1 MEKVR
6 NLKKTLLIILLIILI
21 IVILKLFVNNRP
33 NLEPDGFR
41 NEEYQTETSYKNW
54 KTYSDSKG
62 GYKLKYPTNWML
74 EDGGDNEMI
83 RADIAKDTSVG
94 LQIRMLE
101 NKNLDFDDFA
111 EQYLLKFENEMTT
124 HWNGSI
130 RQVSSRSSF
139 ISDVYFNRTAFE
151 FSRTDSERWYLIEYI
166 WQKDEKIITF
176 QCGIMYKKLIKFE
189 PILDSIADSFEFTD

>member
-1 MEKVR
+1 
-6 NLKKTLLIILLIILI
+6 LKKALLILFLIILI
-21 IVILKLFVNNRP
+21 IIVFKLIVKDKTNI
-33 NLEPDGFR
+33 EPDGFMS
-41 NEEYQTETSYKNW
+41 NENSAEVAYKNW
-54 KTYSDSKG
+54 KMYTDSKG
-62 GYKLKYPTNWML
+62 GYKLKYPSNWML

-83 RADIAKDTSVG
+83 RANIAKDTSVG

-139 ISDVYFNRTAFE
+139 ISDVYSNRTAFE

-176 QCGIMYKKLIKFE
+176 QCGIMYEKLIKFE
-189 PILDSIADSFEFTD
+189 LILDSIADSFEFTD